1 MSDEVKESVEE
12 KGTSMYVHQ
21 VEYPTLLAILA
32 KVTDVNKV
40 FTYSMPQKA
49 ESYATSGFDLITT
62 LNDYIDGEED
72 WRINK
77 ESNVALRVE
86 NETITVGNFVIK
98 GIKLGLCIPRINS
111 IIIIPDE
118 NCTING
124 AKDPT
129 KIIQLTNCISVTPL
143 LVRLLDDKIE
153 GEDDKFQLGMTYEI
167 IVPKEKNEPTE

>member
-1 MSDEVKESVEE
+1 MSEEVKETTEE

-21 VEYPTLLAILA
+21 VEYPTLLAILH

-40 FTYSMPQKA
+40 FTYSMPKKA

-143 LVRLLDDKIE
+143 LVRLLDEKVD
-153 GEDDKFQLGMTYEI
+153 GEEEKFQLGMTYEI